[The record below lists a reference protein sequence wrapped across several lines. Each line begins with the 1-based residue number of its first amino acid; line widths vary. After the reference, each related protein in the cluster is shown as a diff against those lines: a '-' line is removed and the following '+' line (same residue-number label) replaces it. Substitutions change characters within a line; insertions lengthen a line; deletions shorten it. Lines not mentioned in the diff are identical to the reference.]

1 MPRVKPGKAV
11 PTRKKKILKATK
23 GFLWGRKS
31 KFRLAKDAFR
41 HAQVHAYTDRRRKK
55 RDFRRLWQVK
65 INAAARQNGLT
76 YSQLIDK
83 LSKAEIRINRKML
96 AKLAEEKPDSM
107 AKIIDKV
114 K

>member
-1 MPRVKPGKAV
+1 MARVTKGKAV
-11 PTRKKKILKATK
+11 STKKKKVLKATK

-31 KFRLAKDAFR
+31 KFKLAKDAYR
-41 HAQVHAYTDRRRKK
+41 HAQAHAYKDRRRKK
-55 RDFRRLWQVK
+55 RDFRQLWQIR

-83 LSKAEIRINRKML
+83 LNKSEIRINRKML
-96 AKLAEEKPDSM
+96 ALIAQKEPDSFT
-107 AKIIDKV
+107 KLIEKL